1 MPTIHL
7 QVILTPNMK
16 ELIDACDK
24 VLPEKEK
31 VSDLIDAFADDIND
45 LIEAGIELTGK
56 KVAEIV
62 GDGIV
67 IAIVIPSPE
76 ELAAVEDEHNLYN
89 DFAELNK

>member
-1 MPTIHL
+1 MPAIHL
-7 QVILTPNMK
+7 KVILTPNMQG
-16 ELIDACDK
+16 LIEACDK

-31 VSDLIDAFADDIND
+31 VSDLISAFADDIND
-45 LIEAGIELTGK
+45 LIEAGMELTGK

-76 ELAAVEDEHNLYN
+76 ELATVQDEHNLYN
-89 DFAELNK
+89 DIAELNK